1 MMKVSLLLPVVQKAD
16 APYRGAL
23 VEVSDL
29 ISALIAALSEAMA
42 SRRSLQTMIWKLV
55 SKESEVPRVPISQFL
70 GPVPLV

>member
-1 MMKVSLLLPVVQKAD
+1 MKVSLLLPVVQKAD

-29 ISALIAALSEAMA
+29 TSALIAALSEAMA